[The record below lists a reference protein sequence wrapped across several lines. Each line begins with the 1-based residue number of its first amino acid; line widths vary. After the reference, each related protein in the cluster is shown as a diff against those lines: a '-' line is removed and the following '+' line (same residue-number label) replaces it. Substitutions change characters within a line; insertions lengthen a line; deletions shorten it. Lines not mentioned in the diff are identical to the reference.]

1 MASTFA
7 MIYQVNRAFVQAV
20 VVIFAIGAAMGLIV
34 GFVAGRMTCG
44 G

>member
-1 MASTFA
+1 

-20 VVIFAIGAAMGLIV
+20 IVIFTIGAAMGIIV
-34 GFVAGRMTCG
+34 GFVVGRTTCG